1 MMNVSILGVV
11 DWHEMLRSPNSNNKL
26 YVVSTFMERI
36 YGPWAA
42 NLVTVLV
49 MWTAFASVF
58 SLMLGYSR
66 VPYAAALDG
75 NYFKVFS
82 KIHPVYRFPHI
93 SLLALGG
100 AGLLFCFFS
109 LADVISALVVIRILL
124 QFILQAVGII
134 VLRIRRPD
142 MPRPFRMWLYPV
154 PAILAI
160 FGFAYILLA
169 RKDFLKE
176 IRYAVA
182 ILIVGILLYI
192 TRAWRYHDWPFRAA
206 FPAPAEIKAS

>member
-1 MMNVSILGVV
+1 M
-11 DWHEMLRSPNSNNKL
+11 
-26 YVVSTFMERI
+26 
-36 YGPWAA
+36 
-42 NLVTVLV
+42 
-49 MWTAFASVF
+49 
-58 SLMLGYSR
+58 
-66 VPYAAALDG
+66 
-75 NYFKVFS
+75 
-82 KIHPVYRFPHI
+82 
-93 SLLALGG
+93 
-100 AGLLFCFFS
+100 
-109 LADVISALVVIRILL
+109 VIRILL